1 MKKLFT
7 IDDFMVAFIAALGYG
22 FGETIARLSGWSKIM
37 CVVASFALGIALE
50 ELISHIIFSKA
61 VQKDKRKRILIF
73 AAILILFLVSQY
85 ISIRFMGVS
94 MLEYLEE
101 EFLFVVGLPL
111 LGLAVNFCILW
122 YRRSKIR
129 KLYGDG
135 SKGYVFDLKDEDIEE
150 TNRQNQKISGKYD
163 TELAVKT
170 RTGVFVGEE
179 YKETI
184 CYLGIPY
191 AKPPVGDL
199 RWKAPK
205 PLPPS
210 DMVYEAKNFGASAIQ
225 VEHNGAILKH
235 HRQSEDCLYLNICAG
250 SEKTEAKKP
259 VIVLFHH
266 GDFIYGGSADPL
278 LYGANYV
285 IGHPDAVFV
294 SFNYRLGIFG
304 FIDFSDV
311 PGGKACPDALNLGLL
326 DQIAALEWIKE
337 NIAAFGGD
345 PDRITAV
352 GFESGATSICMLAA
366 CKQAE
371 GLFRRAFVFNGNL
384 GTVYDTPEGSK
395 ELAKALLE
403 ETGTQKMEELMR
415 LKTEDLKTA
424 AEKLWKNMCA
434 PTCDG
439 ARFPAHMARA
449 YQEGCAS
456 GIEFVIGIPT
466 DETGVFRSFL
476 GEENY
481 EELISA
487 GVQDVLKH
495 VEGPAATAVLD
506 YIRTETSASGGLKAG
521 SKLIEQWIALCIYC
535 SALKLSEGG
544 SKVHLLYWDEKSFI
558 EKLGSGTVDV
568 AATLLNNSEAL
579 QMYGGMMDKDL
590 SETLQSLFEKFVKG
604 DEPELYPNEIK
615 GIDNAFTWEEFP
627 KALIVSD
634 GKILCDT
641 IEDRL
646 TEIEGLL
653 DFMVRSES

>member
-22 FGETIARLSGWSKIM
+22 FGESIARLSGWPEIM
-37 CVVASFALGIALE
+37 CVAASFALGIVLE

-73 AAILILFLVSQY
+73 AAILILFLASQY
-85 ISIRFMGVS
+85 ISTRFMGVS
-94 MLEYLEE
+94 MLENLEE
-101 EFLFVVGLPL
+101 EFLYVVGLPI
-111 LGLAVNFCILW
+111 LGLAVNFCLLW

-129 KLYGDG
+129 ELYGDG
-135 SKGYVFDLKDEDIEE
+135 SEGYVFDLSDEDIEE
-150 TNRQNQKISGKYD
+150 ANRQNQKISGKYD
-163 TELAVKT
+163 AELAVKT
-170 RTGVFVGEE
+170 RTGIFVGEE

-199 RWKAPK
+199 RWKAPR

-210 DMVYEAKNFGASAIQ
+210 DMVFEANNFGASAIQ
-225 VEHNGAILKH
+225 VEHKGTILKN
-235 HRQSEDCLYLNICAG
+235 HRQSEDCLYLNICVG
-250 SEKTEAKKP
+250 SEETEAKKP
-259 VIVLFHH
+259 VIVLFHY
-266 GDFIYGGSADPL
+266 GDFTYGGSADPL

-285 IGHPDAVFV
+285 IGHPDTVLV

-311 PGGKACPDALNLGLL
+311 PGGKSCPDALNLGLL

-366 CKQAE
+366 CKQAK
-371 GLFRRAFVFNGNL
+371 GLFQRAFVFNGNL
-384 GTVYDTPEGSK
+384 GTVYDTPDGSR
-395 ELAKALLE
+395 ELANALLK
-403 ETGTQKMEELMR
+403 ETGTHKMEELMR
-415 LKTEDLKTA
+415 LKTDELKAA

-434 PTCDG
+434 PTRDG
-439 ARFPAHMARA
+439 VRFPVDIARA
-449 YQEGCAS
+449 YQDGCAS
-456 GIEFVIGIPT
+456 GIEFVIGIST

-481 EELISA
+481 EKLISA
-487 GVQDVLKH
+487 GVLDVLKH
-495 VEGPAATAVLD
+495 VEGPAAKEVLD
-506 YIRTETSASGGLKAG
+506 YIRTETDASGGLEAR
-521 SKLIEQWIALCIYC
+521 SKLIEQWNAICIYY
-535 SALKLSEGG
+535 SAEKLSEGG
-544 SKVHLLYWDEKSFI
+544 SKVHVMYWNEKQLI

-568 AATLLNNSEAL
+568 AATLLDNSEAL
-579 QMYGGMMDKDL
+579 QMYGGVMNEDL
-590 SETLQSLFEKFVKG
+590 SETLQSFLEKFVKG
-604 DEPELYPNEIK
+604 KALELYPNEIK
-615 GIDNAFTWEEFP
+615 GADAFDWEAFP

-634 GKILCDT
+634 GEILCDT
-641 IEDRL
+641 IENRL
-646 TEIEGLL
+646 TEIEGLYTL
-653 DFMVRSES
+653 FPSGTSH